1 MQHQHYILS
10 LCQSLA
16 KSGKTPS
23 VALIKSHA
31 SHPLP
36 LPEILS
42 VLQKW
47 KKDPN
52 IGHTAVA
59 PAATKALSAEQR
71 LHKLESRVEKM
82 EKLLQQLLTELKK
95 PPHCG

>member
-1 MQHQHYILS
+1 MQHHHYILS

-23 VALIKSHA
+23 VALIKSQA

-36 LPEILS
+36 LPDILA

-47 KKDPN
+47 RKDPN
-52 IGHTAVA
+52 IVHTNAAPVA
-59 PAATKALSAEQR
+59 PNVLSAEQR
-71 LHKLESRVEKM
+71 LTRLESRVEKM
-82 EKLLQQLLTELKK
+82 EKLLQQVLTELKQ
-95 PPHCG
+95 PPYSG